1 MYSPDVENGGDG
13 GYIDRE
19 LNVPPVLNILGDQCK
34 QYNTGGPEC
43 LDDAAGESAVLRRE
57 ELHHHGEGDA
67 LQPLDEDALHEAES
81 DEDDETSHKVD
92 ADPDDALRVE
102 AHQHHVLAPEAVG
115 ERAED
120 DAADHYAAEVDRRH
134 QRGDEGAV
142 AHQAPL

>member
-1 MYSPDVENGGDG
+1 MCLPDVENGGNG
-13 GYIDRE
+13 GYVNGE
-19 LNVPPVLNILGDQCK
+19 LNVPPVLNILGDQR
-34 QYNTGGPEC
+34 QEYNAGGPER
-43 LDDAAGESAVLRRE
+43 LDHAAGEGAVLRRE
-57 ELHHHGEGDA
+57 ELHDHGEGDA

-81 DEDDETSHKVD
+81 DEDDEAPHKVD
-92 ADPDDALRVE
+92 ADADEALRVQ

-120 DAADHYAAEVDRRH
+120 DAADHDAAEVDRRH